1 MGVFETR
8 LWLGNAAFLKF
19 NAKKSWELGRL
30 KAPKIVHLRTGVDA
44 VADFTGGATD
54 DTFNAPA
61 TSATTGAAVTTVNSG
76 DTLDGGAGRDTL
88 NITTAADNNRSL
100 TGLATSNIET
110 VNIAGANN
118 LGTLTTA
125 AAAATAGAAQ
135 VQVLDIVGSR
145 RLGELQTV
153 NFSGVNVLTAGNI
166 LVGTTSVALAA
177 GDTPAAIATKVKTA
191 LDALTTEVASV
202 TQSGSLLTVRYLA
215 ANATTGADL
224 ADVAA
229 TRLDVTLPANTPITL
244 TGTLPVN
251 GAGVATVTEA
261 NASNVVTVT
270 INGVQYTQAVTDT
283 AGLSLPAVAA
293 PAAPTVVTVQGVAAV
308 TAVTAVNESSVVT
321 FNALAPTQS
330 VTVAGRTLQSGAAG
344 LTAAEVATA
353 FGTGTAPAGAVFS
366 GTLTGFT
373 AGTAAG
379 AVVTFTSTT
388 AATPVTD
395 IAVAT
400 STIVAPTVPTAT
412 TTPGSGTVTESAS
425 IVFGALA
432 AGQSVTVAGRT
443 LTATDALTAN
453 QVASAFATTA
463 PTITGGTI
471 TGTLTGF
478 TGVVTTNTAV
488 MTSTTALTDVT
499 NISVTAAGS
508 SAAPGVV
515 TTNGVAGVT
524 AVTAVNEAS
533 TATFGA
539 LAIGQAV
546 TVAGRTLT
554 ATAALTADQ
563 VASAFATTAPTITG
577 GTITGTLT
585 GFTGVVTT
593 NTAVMTSTTAAT
605 NVADIVVSSA
615 GTNTT
620 ALATGLGRTVT
631 AVQTV
636 LDNVIGGAGGSV
648 TVAAGDEAGELKLT
662 SKIVGGALSSVAVS
676 QGTTSLSSP
685 DAADGATAAN
695 AVRSQTAAAKQVVTF
710 TVTDDS
716 VAFAAGTSLDLYVD
730 GLKVVTNPT
739 AGATVAAVA
748 TALAAAINTALG
760 ATSAAP
766 IATAVDGTV
775 TVTAAVAGTALPRLG
790 VDLNGTLGAGEAIT
804 FAELVANTQAVAQV
818 VSAGTASVN
827 AAQFVGAELV
837 NLSGASGSTTVT
849 GVTAGQTIGF
859 TDVTMANTVAFG
871 ALTSGSVA
879 VNGSAG
885 TLATTGNALTTLA
898 LSGTGTS
905 GLTITDGGTV
915 AATNADPITTLN
927 LTTSGST
934 VLNVASMGSLATLTQ
949 TGAGGVTLTPG
960 TTLAAIT
967 TGAGAD
973 TLRVSTATLVDNP
986 GTTIVETVNAAVSTG
1001 AGNDRLVITTTGAG
1015 TTTVDAGTGDD
1026 TLFVTGLSTGQNSLS
1041 GGDGNDAFR
1050 ITSGSGLIAGLQ
1062 NTTISGGAGTDT
1074 LRVSNTAF
1082 AASDYTILTANVS
1095 SVETLE
1101 LAGVVATFDAS
1112 KVSATALRFLAS
1124 GSAVTE
1130 VGSGQAVTLAR
1141 TAVATATTG
1150 FTETGV
1156 TAAVNPSAITVSSKG
1171 FILDNDATVAGRQSV
1186 FGDNL
1191 GITLTN
1197 TANATTVVANGGVLT
1212 LGVAALGT
1220 SATVTGNSTVATVT
1234 GELTGINVALQ
1245 SARGSTTAAA
1255 TENVAGFVASVST
1268 DNLDNVS
1275 SITVTGSGTAS
1286 INAGTIAALDAKL
1299 TTISVSGMTAF
1310 ADQDILGQQ
1319 VGGVFT
1325 NLSTTTITLNN
1336 NVAETVLLGG
1346 AKDTVVTGS
1355 VYAKADTVT
1364 GFQLTASTV
1373 DPLVVD
1379 LTRSDVLK
1387 IGVGFTA
1394 TNAAKMTT
1402 TATTIEAAL
1411 LQAAGLKTAAG
1422 ADVENVVFHFG
1433 GNTYAYVDTGANGLT
1448 DNDQLVQL
1456 SGTLN
1461 LDLLLQSGVIIA

>member
-1 MGVFETR
+1 M
-8 LWLGNAAFLKF
+8 
-19 NAKKSWELGRL
+19 
-30 KAPKIVHLRTGVDA
+30 
-44 VADFTGGATD
+44 ADFTGGATD

-76 DTLDGGAGRDTL
+76 DTLDGGAGKDTL
-88 NITTAADNNRSL
+88 NITATADNNRSL

-145 RLGELQTV
+145 RLGEVQTV
-153 NFSGVNVLTAGNI
+153 DFSGVTVATAGN
-166 LVGTTSVALAA
+166 VSVGGTTVALAA
-177 GDTPAAIATKVKTA
+177 GAGPQAIATAVKAA
-191 LDALTTEVASV
+191 LDLLTTEVASV
-202 TQSGSLLTVRYLA
+202 TQAGSKLTVTFLA

-224 ADVAA
+224 DVSD
-229 TRLDVTLPANTPITL
+229 TRLSVTTSATTSPVTLSAGTLPA
-244 TGTLPVN
+244 
-251 GAGVATVTEA
+251 GVVVTDSTV
-261 NASNVVTVT
+261 SNVVKVT
-270 INGVQYTQAVTDT
+270 INGVEYTQAVTDT
-283 AGLSLPAVAA
+283 TGLNVPAVAA
-293 PAAPTVVTVQGVAAV
+293 PAAPTVVTTQGVVGV
-308 TAVTAVNESSVVT
+308 TETNVVT
-321 FNALAPTQS
+321 FAALTAGQS
-330 VTVAGRTLQSGAAG
+330 VTVNGITL
-344 LTAAEVATA
+344 
-353 FGTGTAPAGAVFS
+353 
-366 GTLTGFT
+366 T
-373 AGTAAG
+373 AGTAGVTAG
-379 AVVTFTSTT
+379 DAAIFFGSAGTVPTGASATGTQGAGFTVAAAATNDVTYTSAT
-388 AATPVTD
+388 ATTPVTNVA
-395 IAVAT
+395 ISVGAVGAAT
-400 STIVAPTVPTAT
+400 APTAPTVVETA
-412 TTPGSGTVTESAS
+412 GKAIVTESS
-425 IVFGALA
+425 VLTFGALA
-432 AGQSVTVAGRT
+432 IGQSVTVAGRT
-443 LTATDALTAN
+443 LTATAALTDL

-471 TGTLTGF
+471 TGTLASF
-478 TGVVTTNTAV
+478 TGVVSTNTV
-488 MTSTTALTDVT
+488 TMTAP
-499 NISVTAAGS
+499 
-508 SAAPGVV
+508 AAPAAPAVV
-515 TTNGVAGVT
+515 TTQGVT
-524 AVTAVNEAS
+524 SGATES
-533 TATFGA
+533 SSITFGA
-539 LAIGQAV
+539 LAFGQSV
-546 TVAGRTLT
+546 TVAGRTVT
-554 ATAALTADQ
+554 ALAAGMTAAN
-563 VASAFATTAPTITG
+563 VAAAFATTAPTITN

-585 GFTGVVTT
+585 GFTGVQTGTSAVT
-593 NTAVMTSTTAAT
+593 VLTSTTAAT
-605 NVADIVVSSA
+605 NVTDISVSVGNVGANVADIGVSSA
-615 GTNTT
+615 GGGST
-620 ALATGLGRTVT
+620 AARVTGLAATVT

-695 AVRSQTAAAKQVVTF
+695 AVRSQTAAVKQVVTF
-710 TVTDDS
+710 TVTDGTTDN
-716 VAFAAGTSLDLYVD
+716 FAAGSFDLYVD
-730 GLKVVTNPT
+730 GLKVVTSPVLGLT
-739 AGATVAAVA
+739 EAQVA
-748 TALAAAINTALG
+748 TNLAAAINTALG

-766 IATAVDGTV
+766 IATAVAGTV

-790 VDLNGTLGAGEAIT
+790 VDVNVTGTDGEAIT

-818 VSAGTASVN
+818 VSAGSASVN
-827 AAQFVGAELV
+827 AASFVGSELV
-837 NLSGASGSTTVT
+837 NLSGTSGSATVT
-849 GVTAGQTIGF
+849 GVAAGQTIGF
-859 TDVTMANTVAFG
+859 TGVTMANTVAFG
-871 ALTSGSVA
+871 ALTSGSIA
-879 VNGSAG
+879 VNASAG
-885 TLATTGNALTTLA
+885 TLATTGDALTTLA
-898 LSGTGTS
+898 LSGTGTT
-905 GLTITDGGTV
+905 GLTITDGGST
-915 AATNADPITTLN
+915 ALLQDPITTLN
-927 LTTSGST
+927 LSTSGST
-934 VLNVASMGSLATLTQ
+934 VLNTAAMGSLATLTQ

-960 TTLAAIT
+960 TKLASIT

-973 TLRVSTATLVDNP
+973 TLRVSTATAIDN
-986 GTTIVETVNAAVSTG
+986 TATLIVETANAVVSSA
-1001 AGNDRLVITTTGAG
+1001 AGNDRLIITTTGAG
-1015 TTTVDAGTGDD
+1015 TTTVDAGAGDD

-1062 NTTISGGAGTDT
+1062 NTTINGGAGTDT

-1082 AASDYTILTANVS
+1082 TASDYTILTANVS

-1101 LAGVVATFDAS
+1101 LAGVVTALDAS

-1130 VGSGQAVTLAR
+1130 VGSGQAVTLTR
-1141 TAVATATTG
+1141 TAVATASTG
-1150 FTETGV
+1150 FSETGV
-1156 TAAVNPSAITVSSKG
+1156 TTAVDPSAITVSSKG
-1171 FILDNDATVAGRQSV
+1171 FILDTNATLANNQSV
-1186 FGDNL
+1186 FGENL

-1197 TANATTVVANGGVLT
+1197 TAAATSVVANGGVLT
-1212 LGVAALGT
+1212 LGVVALGK
-1220 SATVTGNSTVATVT
+1220 SASVEGNSTVATVT

-1255 TENVAGFVASVST
+1255 TENMAGFVASVST
-1268 DNLDNVS
+1268 NNLDDVS

-1299 TTISVSGMTAF
+1299 TTINVSGMTAL
-1310 ADQDILGQQ
+1310 ADQDVLGGAA
-1319 VGGVFT
+1319 VFGVFT

-1364 GFQLTASTV
+1364 GFQVVADAAST
-1373 DPLVVD
+1373 LGAVD

-1387 IGVGFTA
+1387 IGVAFTA

-1461 LDLLLQSGVIIA
+1461 LDLLLQAGVIIV